1 MNKFNFI
8 LDETVEQVLSDESSD
23 DIVEK
28 PNNIK
33 VIEALEKHGINSRNC
48 IFGINTFG
56 YYSGHI
62 VSDSFNEKSEEERQA
77 LIWNIIRQEI
87 SSEDIAKI
95 SGIMPLTVEEYNR
108 IVTPTIMDVNFNE

>member
-8 LDETVEQVLSDESSD
+8 LLDDDTIKQVSDESSHVIEKSND
-23 DIVEK
+23 D
-28 PNNIK
+28 IK
-33 VIEALEKHGINSRNC
+33 VIEALEKHGVYSKNC

-77 LIWNIIRQEI
+77 FIWNIIRQEI
-87 SSEDIAKI
+87 SPEDIAKI
-95 SGIMPLTVEEYNR
+95 AGIMPLTIEEYNR
-108 IVTPTIMDVNFNE
+108 IVMDVNFNE